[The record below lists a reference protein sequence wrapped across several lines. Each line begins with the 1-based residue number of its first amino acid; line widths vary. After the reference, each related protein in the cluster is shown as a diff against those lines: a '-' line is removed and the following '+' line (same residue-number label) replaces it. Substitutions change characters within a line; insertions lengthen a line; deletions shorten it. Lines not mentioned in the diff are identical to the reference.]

1 MTFSITRCDARVL
14 PEKDGKQNV
23 VSEIVVGMTGVD
35 EVLGLS
41 GYRDTLAK
49 LPAVDPNN
57 FTPFE
62 EIDEAWVK
70 PICEKVAK
78 DNNWEQSILNE
89 IAAAKDRP
97 VQKPFSFQQKQ
108 PEVLDSTE

>member
-1 MTFSITRCDARVL
+1 MTFSITRCEARVL

-41 GYRDTLAK
+41 GYRDTLVK
-49 LPAVDPNN
+49 LPAPDPNN

-62 EIDEAWVK
+62 DIDEAWVK
-70 PICEKVAK
+70 PICEGVAK
-78 DNNWEQSILNE
+78 DNNWEESIMNE

-97 VQKPFSFQQKQ
+97 VQKPFSFQQQQQ
-108 PEVLDSTE
+108 PEPTE

>member
-1 MTFSITRCDARVL
+1 MTFRITRCQPRCL
-14 PEKDGKQNV
+14 PEKDGLQNV
-23 VSEIVVGMTGVD
+23 VTEIVIGMTGVD

-41 GYRDTLAK
+41 GYRDTLVK

-62 EIDEAWVK
+62 DIDEAWVK
-70 PICEKVAK
+70 PICEGVAK
-78 DNNWEQSILNE
+78 DNNWEQSIMNE

-97 VQKPFSFQQKQ
+97 VEKTFSFQQKQ
-108 PEVLDSTE
+108 QPEPTE

>member
-1 MTFSITRCDARVL
+1 MTFNITRCEPRSL
-14 PEKDGKQNV
+14 PEKDGLQWV
-23 VSEIVVGMTGVD
+23 VVEIVVGMTGVD

-41 GYRDTLAK
+41 GYRDTLVK

-62 EIDEAWVK
+62 DIDEAWVK

-89 IAAAKDRP
+89 ISAAKDRP
-97 VQKPFSFQQKQ
+97 VQKPFAFQQQQQQ
-108 PEVLDSTE
+108 PEPTE

>member
-1 MTFSITRCDARVL
+1 MTFSITRCEARVL
-14 PEKDGKQNV
+14 PEKDGKQSV

-41 GYRDTLAK
+41 GYRDTLVK
-49 LPAVDPNN
+49 LPALDPNN

-62 EIDEAWVK
+62 DIDEAWVK

-78 DNNWEQSILNE
+78 DNNWEESIMNE
-89 IAAAKDRP
+89 ISAAKDRP
-97 VQKPFSFQQKQ
+97 VQKPFSFQQQQHQ
-108 PEVLDSTE
+108 PEPTE